1 MSKENFTH
9 IPVLLNES
17 IDGLNINPAGTY
29 LDCTFGRG
37 GHSKEI
43 LKRLNQNG
51 RLVAIDQDLAA
62 VAEGKKINDKR
73 FDIYHGKFSSMD
85 EIVKKKSIKKLDGI
99 LMDLG
104 ISSPQVDNAERG
116 FSFRLDGQLDMR
128 MNQDHLETAADIVN
142 SYDEAELIYILKVY
156 GEERF
161 AKRIARSIVAHRA
174 DVGRIEKTIQLAQ
187 IINKAVPKREPGKDP
202 ATRTFQALRIKVN
215 QEIEEIEKALPIA
228 FDLLNKNGRIA
239 VISFHSLEDRVV
251 KNFAKQQ
258 LETDL
263 IPKYI
268 PIKASEIR
276 KSNLKKIGK
285 LIIPSEI
292 EIKENPRS
300 RSAKL
305 RVIERIE
312 E

>member
-1 MSKENFTH
+1 
-9 IPVLLNES
+9 
-17 IDGLNINPAGTY
+17 
-29 LDCTFGRG
+29 
-37 GHSKEI
+37 
-43 LKRLNQNG
+43 
-51 RLVAIDQDLAA
+51 
-62 VAEGKKINDKR
+62 
-73 FDIYHGKFSSMD
+73 
-85 EIVKKKSIKKLDGI
+85 
-99 LMDLG
+99 MDLG

-268 PIKASEIR
+268 PIKASEIP

>member
-1 MSKENFTH
+1 
-9 IPVLLNES
+9 
-17 IDGLNINPAGTY
+17 
-29 LDCTFGRG
+29 
-37 GHSKEI
+37 
-43 LKRLNQNG
+43 
-51 RLVAIDQDLAA
+51 
-62 VAEGKKINDKR
+62 
-73 FDIYHGKFSSMD
+73 
-85 EIVKKKSIKKLDGI
+85 
-99 LMDLG
+99 MDLG

-276 KSNLKKIGK
+276 KLNLKKIGK

>member
-1 MSKENFTH
+1 
-9 IPVLLNES
+9 
-17 IDGLNINPAGTY
+17 
-29 LDCTFGRG
+29 
-37 GHSKEI
+37 
-43 LKRLNQNG
+43 
-51 RLVAIDQDLAA
+51 
-62 VAEGKKINDKR
+62 
-73 FDIYHGKFSSMD
+73 
-85 EIVKKKSIKKLDGI
+85 
-99 LMDLG
+99 MDLG

-276 KSNLKKIGK
+276 KTNLKKIGK

>member
-1 MSKENFTH
+1 
-9 IPVLLNES
+9 
-17 IDGLNINPAGTY
+17 
-29 LDCTFGRG
+29 
-37 GHSKEI
+37 
-43 LKRLNQNG
+43 
-51 RLVAIDQDLAA
+51 
-62 VAEGKKINDKR
+62 
-73 FDIYHGKFSSMD
+73 
-85 EIVKKKSIKKLDGI
+85 
-99 LMDLG
+99 MDLG

-128 MNQDHLETAADIVN
+128 MNQDHLETAEDIVN

-174 DVGRIEKTIQLAQ
+174 DVGRIEQTIQLAQ

>member
-1 MSKENFTH
+1 
-9 IPVLLNES
+9 
-17 IDGLNINPAGTY
+17 
-29 LDCTFGRG
+29 
-37 GHSKEI
+37 
-43 LKRLNQNG
+43 
-51 RLVAIDQDLAA
+51 
-62 VAEGKKINDKR
+62 
-73 FDIYHGKFSSMD
+73 
-85 EIVKKKSIKKLDGI
+85 
-99 LMDLG
+99 MDLG

-142 SYDEAELIYILKVY
+142 SYDEAELIYILKIY

>member
-1 MSKENFTH
+1 
-9 IPVLLNES
+9 
-17 IDGLNINPAGTY
+17 
-29 LDCTFGRG
+29 
-37 GHSKEI
+37 
-43 LKRLNQNG
+43 
-51 RLVAIDQDLAA
+51 
-62 VAEGKKINDKR
+62 
-73 FDIYHGKFSSMD
+73 
-85 EIVKKKSIKKLDGI
+85 
-99 LMDLG
+99 MDLG

-161 AKRIARSIVAHRA
+161 AKRIARAIVAHRA

>member
-1 MSKENFTH
+1 
-9 IPVLLNES
+9 
-17 IDGLNINPAGTY
+17 
-29 LDCTFGRG
+29 
-37 GHSKEI
+37 
-43 LKRLNQNG
+43 
-51 RLVAIDQDLAA
+51 
-62 VAEGKKINDKR
+62 
-73 FDIYHGKFSSMD
+73 
-85 EIVKKKSIKKLDGI
+85 
-99 LMDLG
+99 MDLG

-161 AKRIARSIVAHRA
+161 AKRIARSIVTHRA

>member
-1 MSKENFTH
+1 
-9 IPVLLNES
+9 
-17 IDGLNINPAGTY
+17 
-29 LDCTFGRG
+29 
-37 GHSKEI
+37 
-43 LKRLNQNG
+43 
-51 RLVAIDQDLAA
+51 
-62 VAEGKKINDKR
+62 
-73 FDIYHGKFSSMD
+73 
-85 EIVKKKSIKKLDGI
+85 
-99 LMDLG
+99 MDLG

-174 DVGRIEKTIQLAQ
+174 DIGRIEKTIQLAQ

-312 E
+312 V

>member
-1 MSKENFTH
+1 
-9 IPVLLNES
+9 
-17 IDGLNINPAGTY
+17 
-29 LDCTFGRG
+29 
-37 GHSKEI
+37 
-43 LKRLNQNG
+43 
-51 RLVAIDQDLAA
+51 
-62 VAEGKKINDKR
+62 
-73 FDIYHGKFSSMD
+73 
-85 EIVKKKSIKKLDGI
+85 
-99 LMDLG
+99 MDLG

>member
-1 MSKENFTH
+1 
-9 IPVLLNES
+9 
-17 IDGLNINPAGTY
+17 
-29 LDCTFGRG
+29 
-37 GHSKEI
+37 
-43 LKRLNQNG
+43 
-51 RLVAIDQDLAA
+51 
-62 VAEGKKINDKR
+62 
-73 FDIYHGKFSSMD
+73 
-85 EIVKKKSIKKLDGI
+85 
-99 LMDLG
+99 MDLG

-215 QEIEEIEKALPIA
+215 QEIDEIEKALPIA

>member
-1 MSKENFTH
+1 
-9 IPVLLNES
+9 
-17 IDGLNINPAGTY
+17 
-29 LDCTFGRG
+29 
-37 GHSKEI
+37 
-43 LKRLNQNG
+43 
-51 RLVAIDQDLAA
+51 
-62 VAEGKKINDKR
+62 
-73 FDIYHGKFSSMD
+73 
-85 EIVKKKSIKKLDGI
+85 
-99 LMDLG
+99 MDLG

-263 IPKYI
+263 VPKYI

>member
-1 MSKENFTH
+1 
-9 IPVLLNES
+9 
-17 IDGLNINPAGTY
+17 
-29 LDCTFGRG
+29 
-37 GHSKEI
+37 
-43 LKRLNQNG
+43 
-51 RLVAIDQDLAA
+51 
-62 VAEGKKINDKR
+62 
-73 FDIYHGKFSSMD
+73 
-85 EIVKKKSIKKLDGI
+85 
-99 LMDLG
+99 MDLG

-128 MNQDHLETAADIVN
+128 MNQDHLETAEDIVN

-174 DVGRIEKTIQLAQ
+174 DIGRIEKTIQLAQ

>member
-1 MSKENFTH
+1 
-9 IPVLLNES
+9 
-17 IDGLNINPAGTY
+17 
-29 LDCTFGRG
+29 
-37 GHSKEI
+37 
-43 LKRLNQNG
+43 
-51 RLVAIDQDLAA
+51 
-62 VAEGKKINDKR
+62 
-73 FDIYHGKFSSMD
+73 
-85 EIVKKKSIKKLDGI
+85 
-99 LMDLG
+99 MDLG

-128 MNQDHLETAADIVN
+128 MNQDHLETAEDIVN

>member
-1 MSKENFTH
+1 M
-9 IPVLLNES
+9 
-17 IDGLNINPAGTY
+17 
-29 LDCTFGRG
+29 
-37 GHSKEI
+37 
-43 LKRLNQNG
+43 
-51 RLVAIDQDLAA
+51 
-62 VAEGKKINDKR
+62 
-73 FDIYHGKFSSMD
+73 
-85 EIVKKKSIKKLDGI
+85 
-99 LMDLG
+99 
-104 ISSPQVDNAERG
+104 
-116 FSFRLDGQLDMR
+116 
-128 MNQDHLETAADIVN
+128 
-142 SYDEAELIYILKVY
+142 
-156 GEERF
+156 
-161 AKRIARSIVAHRA
+161 
-174 DVGRIEKTIQLAQ
+174 
-187 IINKAVPKREPGKDP
+187 
-202 ATRTFQALRIKVN
+202 
-215 QEIEEIEKALPIA
+215 
-228 FDLLNKNGRIA
+228 NKNGRIA

>member
-1 MSKENFTH
+1 
-9 IPVLLNES
+9 
-17 IDGLNINPAGTY
+17 
-29 LDCTFGRG
+29 
-37 GHSKEI
+37 
-43 LKRLNQNG
+43 
-51 RLVAIDQDLAA
+51 
-62 VAEGKKINDKR
+62 
-73 FDIYHGKFSSMD
+73 
-85 EIVKKKSIKKLDGI
+85 
-99 LMDLG
+99 MDLG

-161 AKRIARSIVAHRA
+161 AKRIARSILAHRA

-285 LIIPSEI
+285 LTIPSEI

>member
-1 MSKENFTH
+1 
-9 IPVLLNES
+9 
-17 IDGLNINPAGTY
+17 
-29 LDCTFGRG
+29 
-37 GHSKEI
+37 
-43 LKRLNQNG
+43 
-51 RLVAIDQDLAA
+51 
-62 VAEGKKINDKR
+62 
-73 FDIYHGKFSSMD
+73 
-85 EIVKKKSIKKLDGI
+85 
-99 LMDLG
+99 MDLG

-142 SYDEAELIYILKVY
+142 SFDEAELIYILKVY

>member
-1 MSKENFTH
+1 
-9 IPVLLNES
+9 
-17 IDGLNINPAGTY
+17 
-29 LDCTFGRG
+29 
-37 GHSKEI
+37 
-43 LKRLNQNG
+43 
-51 RLVAIDQDLAA
+51 
-62 VAEGKKINDKR
+62 
-73 FDIYHGKFSSMD
+73 
-85 EIVKKKSIKKLDGI
+85 
-99 LMDLG
+99 MDLG

-174 DVGRIEKTIQLAQ
+174 DIGRIEKTIQLAQ

>member
-1 MSKENFTH
+1 
-9 IPVLLNES
+9 
-17 IDGLNINPAGTY
+17 
-29 LDCTFGRG
+29 
-37 GHSKEI
+37 
-43 LKRLNQNG
+43 
-51 RLVAIDQDLAA
+51 
-62 VAEGKKINDKR
+62 
-73 FDIYHGKFSSMD
+73 
-85 EIVKKKSIKKLDGI
+85 
-99 LMDLG
+99 MDLG

-161 AKRIARSIVAHRA
+161 AKRIARPIVAHRA

>member
-1 MSKENFTH
+1 
-9 IPVLLNES
+9 
-17 IDGLNINPAGTY
+17 
-29 LDCTFGRG
+29 
-37 GHSKEI
+37 
-43 LKRLNQNG
+43 
-51 RLVAIDQDLAA
+51 
-62 VAEGKKINDKR
+62 
-73 FDIYHGKFSSMD
+73 
-85 EIVKKKSIKKLDGI
+85 
-99 LMDLG
+99 MDLG

-228 FDLLNKNGRIA
+228 FDLLNKNGRMA

-276 KSNLKKIGK
+276 KTNLKKIGK

>member
-1 MSKENFTH
+1 
-9 IPVLLNES
+9 
-17 IDGLNINPAGTY
+17 
-29 LDCTFGRG
+29 
-37 GHSKEI
+37 
-43 LKRLNQNG
+43 
-51 RLVAIDQDLAA
+51 
-62 VAEGKKINDKR
+62 
-73 FDIYHGKFSSMD
+73 
-85 EIVKKKSIKKLDGI
+85 
-99 LMDLG
+99 MDLG

-161 AKRIARSIVAHRA
+161 AKRIVRSIVAHRA

>member
-1 MSKENFTH
+1 
-9 IPVLLNES
+9 
-17 IDGLNINPAGTY
+17 
-29 LDCTFGRG
+29 
-37 GHSKEI
+37 
-43 LKRLNQNG
+43 
-51 RLVAIDQDLAA
+51 
-62 VAEGKKINDKR
+62 
-73 FDIYHGKFSSMD
+73 
-85 EIVKKKSIKKLDGI
+85 
-99 LMDLG
+99 MDLG

-263 IPKYI
+263 MPKYI

>member
-1 MSKENFTH
+1 
-9 IPVLLNES
+9 
-17 IDGLNINPAGTY
+17 
-29 LDCTFGRG
+29 
-37 GHSKEI
+37 
-43 LKRLNQNG
+43 
-51 RLVAIDQDLAA
+51 
-62 VAEGKKINDKR
+62 
-73 FDIYHGKFSSMD
+73 
-85 EIVKKKSIKKLDGI
+85 
-99 LMDLG
+99 MDLG

-174 DVGRIEKTIQLAQ
+174 DIGRIEKTIQLAQ

-285 LIIPSEI
+285 LTIPSEI

>member
-1 MSKENFTH
+1 
-9 IPVLLNES
+9 
-17 IDGLNINPAGTY
+17 
-29 LDCTFGRG
+29 
-37 GHSKEI
+37 
-43 LKRLNQNG
+43 
-51 RLVAIDQDLAA
+51 
-62 VAEGKKINDKR
+62 
-73 FDIYHGKFSSMD
+73 
-85 EIVKKKSIKKLDGI
+85 
-99 LMDLG
+99 MDLG

-161 AKRIARSIVAHRA
+161 AKRIARSILAHRA

>member
-1 MSKENFTH
+1 
-9 IPVLLNES
+9 
-17 IDGLNINPAGTY
+17 
-29 LDCTFGRG
+29 
-37 GHSKEI
+37 
-43 LKRLNQNG
+43 
-51 RLVAIDQDLAA
+51 
-62 VAEGKKINDKR
+62 
-73 FDIYHGKFSSMD
+73 
-85 EIVKKKSIKKLDGI
+85 
-99 LMDLG
+99 
-104 ISSPQVDNAERG
+104 
-116 FSFRLDGQLDMR
+116 

>member
-1 MSKENFTH
+1 
-9 IPVLLNES
+9 
-17 IDGLNINPAGTY
+17 
-29 LDCTFGRG
+29 
-37 GHSKEI
+37 
-43 LKRLNQNG
+43 
-51 RLVAIDQDLAA
+51 
-62 VAEGKKINDKR
+62 
-73 FDIYHGKFSSMD
+73 
-85 EIVKKKSIKKLDGI
+85 
-99 LMDLG
+99 MDLG

-263 IPKYI
+263 ITKYI
-268 PIKASEIR
+268 PNKASEIR

>member
-1 MSKENFTH
+1 
-9 IPVLLNES
+9 
-17 IDGLNINPAGTY
+17 
-29 LDCTFGRG
+29 
-37 GHSKEI
+37 
-43 LKRLNQNG
+43 
-51 RLVAIDQDLAA
+51 
-62 VAEGKKINDKR
+62 
-73 FDIYHGKFSSMD
+73 
-85 EIVKKKSIKKLDGI
+85 
-99 LMDLG
+99 MDLG

-228 FDLLNKNGRIA
+228 FDLLNKNGRMA

>member
-1 MSKENFTH
+1 
-9 IPVLLNES
+9 
-17 IDGLNINPAGTY
+17 
-29 LDCTFGRG
+29 
-37 GHSKEI
+37 
-43 LKRLNQNG
+43 
-51 RLVAIDQDLAA
+51 
-62 VAEGKKINDKR
+62 
-73 FDIYHGKFSSMD
+73 
-85 EIVKKKSIKKLDGI
+85 
-99 LMDLG
+99 MDLG

-161 AKRIARSIVAHRA
+161 AKRIARSILAHRA

-268 PIKASEIR
+268 PIKASEIP